1 MAGDSILIRRKD
13 VIAGKGI
20 AIEPSG
26 VSAAIRIINTEVDSE
41 RLLPVNPAIN
51 DIPIYKQMD
60 AEGNGEDVKLLIQS
74 PATASQVAD
83 TAAGVVTHAAVTAH
97 GSLGVDDHG
106 LLFDGNTYLEID
118 KNNVQSILTGS
129 NPWCFDLYI
138 TGSEEVTSSYVQIG
152 SLFADNNDYVINWG
166 MIDGKVNA
174 VNIPAWGTIEGFTA
188 GEPHLLTIEHYIN
201 AGASTI
207 ALYCDNV
214 RRSVISNVIL
224 PTVNEN
230 LWIGK
235 GPVGYFKGWL
245 DYIRIRNTAPY
256 QSSTITPDPTP
267 YLAAGERWTVIN
279 LSEIEGGGGTT
290 PTDVDWNDIQNK
302 PSTFPPSA
310 HTHIISDVTGLSD
323 VAVKAHTH
331 ENKTTLDKFGEVN
344 NKPTFNGEEIGSGVS
359 SWNDLE
365 DKPTTFPPSEHTHQI
380 ADVSGL
386 QDSLDSKVSSV
397 NGQTG
402 TVTIPNATATEAGL
416 MSAADKSKLD
426 GIDTTG
432 STGDMLKSVY
442 DTNNDGI
449 VDHAAVAD
457 AIGTATAAQVET
469 AVSQSHTHENKTTL
483 DKLGET
489 DGALT
494 YDGVAVGGGG
504 SGASS
509 LADLSDT
516 ANIAKATDNQVL
528 TYNATSGKWEPADAA
543 GIDARDSI
551 QFTASDLTES
561 NKLVVSNT
569 TVGSLAILDEN
580 LKQVQPDLQ
589 QVAGNVEVDFTGW
602 TISGTWTVVFV
613 QGSGSGTGGA
623 VGSVSWT
630 DLIGKPSTFP
640 PSAHTQD
647 QSTINGLTDALATK
661 LTTPAGGTTGQVL
674 TKTADSATW
683 SNAAGD
689 MLKSEYDADDD
700 GTVDNANLA
709 LFAQNVGTSPENSK
723 SYSQVSSAVELMHE
737 HSNMSVLNG
746 IGVSSNQLTY
756 NGSAVGGT
764 PSWNNVTDKPDS
776 FTPSAH
782 THAIADVTGLSDA
795 LEAAGTVKS
804 VNGNNPNASGAV
816 TIPTATTSAAGLMS
830 ASDKTKLDGLSGTA
844 GTVTS
849 VNGIEPDS
857 AGAVTLYTRTVA
869 SNEDVNSVDTPGT
882 YYVDAGAGGLPSNG
896 TAGGAYMMTVIRN
909 ESDGYVV
916 QILNALYNP
925 NVQYMRSR
933 QGSSASWRAWSSPLD
948 AIQGYTDLTTNY
960 MSGWFWGS
968 VISGTPTGAS
978 TTDQMLIA
986 RVNAENHS
994 TINVQLAFDYTN
1006 GSMYMRRHTS
1016 DTWVTMGVNGMYT
1029 MGGSVDMAANAAESE
1044 NITKTLQIISISSVV
1059 ATIDF
1064 AGSTVNWNEL
1074 TSAPVVY
1081 VSHNIFAH
1089 SVGSST
1095 GTLTLRFRVINP
1107 PAKAYKINWMLT
1119 GTFTE

>member
-267 YLAAGERWTVIN
+267 YLAAGEQWTVIN

-647 QSTINGLTDALATK
+647 QSTVNGLTDALAAK

-674 TKTADSATW
+674 TKTADSVAW

-756 NGSAVGGT
+756 NGSAVGGSVSWT
-764 PSWNNVTDKPDS
+764 DLIGKPSTFP
-776 FTPSAH
+776 PSAH
-782 THAIADVTGLSDA
+782 THVIADVTGLNDA
-795 LEAAGTVKS
+795 LTAAGTVKS
-804 VNGNNPNASGAV
+804 VNGNAPNDSGEV
-816 TIPTATTSAAGLMS
+816 TIPDATASKSGLMS
-830 ASDKTKLDGLSGTA
+830 ANDKERLDSITEVSGT
-844 GTVTS
+844 VKK
-849 VNGIEPDS
+849 VNGIDPDLDGNVALNMIPNS
-857 AGAVTLYTRTVA
+857 SNIDSIRTTGV
-869 SNEDVNSVDTPGT
+869 
-882 YYVDAGAGGLPSNG
+882 YF
-896 TAGGAYMMTVIRN
+896 N
-909 ESDGYVV
+909 ESSGLYGIPDGIDGVSTLEVV
-916 QILNALYNP
+916 KTGTGSERVMQRITSGYSCG
-925 NVQYMRSR
+925 VQYMRTTNSD
-933 QGSSASWRAWSSPLD
+933 GSWRSWGSPLD
-948 AIQGYTDLTTNY
+948 GN
-960 MSGWFWGS
+960 S
-968 VISGTPTGAS
+968 SGTINADTHAFYSMRLAGIMREGPSEVANHTVYFENIRMYEGSPSCVQLVFCPETGGIYMRTGSGSAEWHDMRPPVADPYDGAYVQSGRLVLSADS
-978 TTDQMLIA
+978 TTAVVSFDKTYT
-986 RVNAENHS
+986 S
-994 TINVQLAFDYTN
+994 TPA
-1006 GSMYMRRHTS
+1006 
-1016 DTWVTMGVNGMYT
+1016 VT
-1029 MGGSVDMAANAAESE
+1029 
-1044 NITKTLQIISISSVV
+1044 
-1059 ATIDF
+1059 ATIDISQVGGTVTEPPV
-1064 AGSTVNWNEL
+1064 AVIKQLSTVSVTFQIINSPGFTFHVNWI
-1074 TSAPVVY
+1074 A
-1081 VSHNIFAH
+1081 A
-1089 SVGSST
+1089 
-1095 GTLTLRFRVINP
+1095 GTIN
-1107 PAKAYKINWMLT
+1107 
-1119 GTFTE
+1119 

>member
-647 QSTINGLTDALATK
+647 QSTVNGLTDALAAK

-674 TKTADSATW
+674 TKTADSVAW

-764 PSWNNVTDKPDS
+764 PSWDNVTGKPS
-776 FTPSAH
+776 TFPPTAH
-782 THAIADVTGLSDA
+782 THVIADVTGLNDA
-795 LEAAGTVKS
+795 LTAAGTVKS
-804 VNGNNPNASGAV
+804 VNGNAPNDSGEV
-816 TIPTATTSAAGLMS
+816 TIPDATASKSGLMS
-830 ASDKTKLDGLSGTA
+830 ANDKERLDSITEVSGT
-844 GTVTS
+844 VKK
-849 VNGIEPDS
+849 VNGIDPDLDGNVALNMILNS
-857 AGAVTLYTRTVA
+857 SNIDSIRTTGV
-869 SNEDVNSVDTPGT
+869 
-882 YYVDAGAGGLPSNG
+882 YF
-896 TAGGAYMMTVIRN
+896 N
-909 ESDGYVV
+909 ESSGLYGIPDGIDGVSTLEVV
-916 QILNALYNP
+916 KTGTGSERVMQRITSGYSCG
-925 NVQYMRSR
+925 VQYMRTTNS
-933 QGSSASWRAWSSPLD
+933 GGSWRSWGSPLD
-948 AIQGYTDLTTNY
+948 GN
-960 MSGWFWGS
+960 S
-968 VISGTPTGAS
+968 SGTINADTHAFYSMRRAGIMREGPSEVANHTVYFENIRMYEGSPSCVQLVFCPETGGIYMRTGNGSAEWHDMRPPVADPYDGAYVQSGRLVLSADS
-978 TTDQMLIA
+978 TTAVVSFDKTYT
-986 RVNAENHS
+986 S
-994 TINVQLAFDYTN
+994 TPA
-1006 GSMYMRRHTS
+1006 
-1016 DTWVTMGVNGMYT
+1016 VT
-1029 MGGSVDMAANAAESE
+1029 
-1044 NITKTLQIISISSVV
+1044 
-1059 ATIDF
+1059 ATIDISQVGGTVTEPPV
-1064 AGSTVNWNEL
+1064 AVIKQLSTVSVTFQIINSPGFTFHVNWI
-1074 TSAPVVY
+1074 A
-1081 VSHNIFAH
+1081 A
-1089 SVGSST
+1089 
-1095 GTLTLRFRVINP
+1095 GTIN
-1107 PAKAYKINWMLT
+1107 
-1119 GTFTE
+1119 

>member
-83 TAAGVVTHAAVTAH
+83 TAAGVVTHATVTAH

-174 VNIPAWGTIEGFTA
+174 VNIPAWGTIEGFTV

-647 QSTINGLTDALATK
+647 QSTINGLTDALAAK

-674 TKTADSATW
+674 TKTADSVAW
-683 SNAAGD
+683 SNPAGD

-869 SNEDVNSVDTPGT
+869 SNENVNSVDTPGT
-882 YYVDAGAGGLPSNG
+882 YYVDAGAGGLPSND
-896 TAGGAYMMTVIRN
+896 TAGGAYMMTVIRK

-933 QGSSASWRAWSSPLD
+933 RGSSASWSAWSSPLD

-960 MSGWFWGS
+960 MSCWAWGGVS
-968 VISGTPTGAS
+968 NGTPPGAS
-978 TTDQMLIA
+978 SSDQMLIA
-986 RVNAENHS
+986 RLNTVNGGTHN
-994 TINVQLAFDYTN
+994 IQLAFDYTN
-1006 GSMYMRRHTS
+1006 GSIYMRRHTS
-1016 DTWVTMGVNGMYT
+1016 DMWMSMGVNGMYT

-1064 AGSTVNWNEL
+1064 TGSTVNWNEL

-1081 VSHNIFAH
+1081 VSHNTFAH
-1089 SVGSST
+1089 NAGSST

>member
-152 SLFADNNDYVINWG
+152 SLFTDNNDYVINWG

-188 GEPHLLTIEHYIN
+188 GEPHLLTIEHYIS

-543 GIDARDSI
+543 GIDVRDSI
-551 QFTASDLTES
+551 QFTASDLTEN

-647 QSTINGLTDALATK
+647 QGTINGLTDALAAK

-674 TKTADSATW
+674 TKTADSVAW
-683 SNAAGD
+683 SNPAGD

-830 ASDKTKLDGLSGTA
+830 AADKTKLNGLAASTA
-844 GTVTS
+844 VS
-849 VNGIEPDS
+849 VNGISPDGS
-857 AGAVTLYTRTVA
+857 GNIVLNAKSVA
-869 SNEDVNSVDTPGT
+869 SNESVNNVTEPGT
-882 YYVDAGAGGLPSNG
+882 YYVDSGAGGLPLNG
-896 TAGGAYMMTVIRN
+896 YAGGAYMMDVIHYESAEYTVQRLT
-909 ESDGYVV
+909 GT
-916 QILNALYNP
+916 YNC
-925 NVQYMRSR
+925 NIQYMRTQR
-933 QGSSASWRAWSSPLD
+933 GGSASWSPW
-948 AIQGYTDLTTNY
+948 ASPFDLINGGGSNASEDR
-960 MSGWFWGS
+960 MSGWFWTRLSQDAPGGVS
-968 VISGTPTGAS
+968 SSDDVLFAQLNTYNNTTVTAQLVFNSATGG
-978 TTDQMLIA
+978 I
-986 RVNAENHS
+986 
-994 TINVQLAFDYTN
+994 
-1006 GSMYMRRHTS
+1006 YMRKYRGGN
-1016 DTWVTMGVNGMYT
+1016 WVPMGVNGMYT

-1081 VSHNIFAH
+1081 VSHNTFAH
-1089 SVGSST
+1089 NVGSST

-1119 GTFTE
+1119 GTFKE

>member
-41 RLLPVNPAIN
+41 RLLPVNPAVN

-60 AEGNGEDVKLLIQS
+60 AAGNGEDVKLLIQS

-188 GEPHLLTIEHYIN
+188 GEPHLLTIEHYIS

-561 NKLVVSNT
+561 NKLVISNT

-647 QSTINGLTDALATK
+647 QSTINGLTDALAAK

-674 TKTADSATW
+674 TKTADSVAW
-683 SNAAGD
+683 SNPAGD

-869 SNEDVNSVDTPGT
+869 SNENVNSVDTPGT
-882 YYVDAGAGGLPSNG
+882 YYVDAGAGGLPSND
-896 TAGGAYMMTVIRN
+896 TAGGAYMMTVIRK

-933 QGSSASWRAWSSPLD
+933 RGSSASWSAWSSPLD

-960 MSGWFWGS
+960 MSCWAWGGVS
-968 VISGTPTGAS
+968 NGTPPGAS
-978 TTDQMLIA
+978 SSDQMLIA
-986 RVNAENHS
+986 RLNTVNGGTHN
-994 TINVQLAFDYTN
+994 IQLAFDYTN
-1006 GSMYMRRHTS
+1006 GSIYMRRHTS
-1016 DTWVTMGVNGMYT
+1016 DMWMSMGVNGMYT

-1064 AGSTVNWNEL
+1064 TGSTVNWNEL

-1081 VSHNIFAH
+1081 VSHNTFAH
-1089 SVGSST
+1089 NAGSST

>member
-41 RLLPVNPAIN
+41 RLLPVNPAVN

-97 GSLGVDDHG
+97 GSLGVDDRG

-118 KNNVQSILTGS
+118 KNNVQSVLTGS

-152 SLFADNNDYVINWG
+152 SLFTDNNDYVINWG

-174 VNIPAWGTIEGFTA
+174 INIPAWGTIEGFTA

-214 RRSVISNVIL
+214 RRSVISNVIM

-331 ENKTTLDKFGEVN
+331 ENKTTLDKFGEVD

-380 ADVSGL
+380 TDVSGL
-386 QDSLDSKVSSV
+386 QDALDSKVSSV

-402 TVTIPNATATEAGL
+402 TVTIPNASATEAGL

-457 AIGTATAAQVET
+457 AIGTATATQVET

-516 ANIAKATDNQVL
+516 ANIAEAADNQVL

-543 GIDARDSI
+543 SIDARDSI

-561 NKLVVSNT
+561 NKLVISNT

-613 QGSGSGTGGA
+613 QGSGSGTEGA
-623 VGSVSWT
+623 TGSVSWT

-647 QSTINGLTDALATK
+647 QSTINGLTDALAAK

-674 TKTADSATW
+674 TKTADSVTW

-709 LFAQNVGTSPENSK
+709 LFAQNVGTGPENSK

-746 IGVSSNQLTY
+746 IGVSSDQLTY
-756 NGSAVGGT
+756 NGSAVGGA
-764 PSWNNVTDKPDS
+764 PSWDNVTDKPDS
-776 FTPSAH
+776 FPPSAH
-782 THAIADVTGLSDA
+782 MHAIVDVTGLNDA

-830 ASDKTKLDGLSGTA
+830 AADKTKLNGLAAS
-844 GTVTS
+844 TVVS
-849 VNGIEPDS
+849 VNGNLPDGS
-857 AGAVTLYTRTVA
+857 GNIVLNAKSVA
-869 SNEDVNSVDTPGT
+869 SNESVNNVTEPGT
-882 YYVDAGAGGLPSNG
+882 YYVDSGAGGLPLNG
-896 TAGGAYMMTVIRN
+896 YAGGDYMMDVIHYESAEYTVQRLTGI
-909 ESDGYVV
+909 
-916 QILNALYNP
+916 YNGGI
-925 NVQYMRSR
+925 QYMRT
-933 QGSSASWRAWSSPLD
+933 QLGGSASWSPW
-948 AIQGYTDLTTNY
+948 ASPFDLINGSGSNASEDR
-960 MSGWFWGS
+960 MSGWFWTRLSQDAPGGVS
-968 VISGTPTGAS
+968 TSDDVLFAQLNTYNNTTVTAQLVFNSATGG
-978 TTDQMLIA
+978 I
-986 RVNAENHS
+986 
-994 TINVQLAFDYTN
+994 
-1006 GSMYMRRHTS
+1006 YMRKYRGGN
-1016 DTWVTMGVNGMYT
+1016 WVPMGVNGMYT

-1064 AGSTVNWNEL
+1064 AGSIVNWNEL

-1081 VSHNIFAH
+1081 VSHSTFAH
-1089 SVGSST
+1089 NAGSST

>member
-41 RLLPVNPAIN
+41 RLLPANPAIN

-83 TAAGVVTHAAVTAH
+83 TAAGVVTHATVTAH
-97 GSLGVDDHG
+97 GSLGVDDRG

-152 SLFADNNDYVINWG
+152 SLFTDNNDYVINWG

-174 VNIPAWGTIEGFTA
+174 INIPAWGTIEGFTA
-188 GEPHLLTIEHYIN
+188 GEPHLLTIEHYIS

-310 HTHIISDVTGLSD
+310 HTHIISDVTGLSN

-402 TVTIPNATATEAGL
+402 TVTIPNASATEAGL

-426 GIDTTG
+426 GIDMTG

-457 AIGTATAAQVET
+457 AIGTATATQVET

-509 LADLSDT
+509 LAALSDT
-516 ANIAKATDNQVL
+516 ANIAEATDNQVL
-528 TYNATSGKWEPADAA
+528 TYNATSGKWEPSDAA
-543 GIDARDSI
+543 SIDARDSI

-561 NKLVVSNT
+561 NKLVISNT

-589 QVAGNVEVDFTGW
+589 QVDGNVEVDFTGW

-623 VGSVSWT
+623 TGSVSWT

-647 QSTINGLTDALATK
+647 QSTINGLTDALAAK

-683 SNAAGD
+683 SNPAGD

-776 FTPSAH
+776 FPPSAH

-816 TIPTATTSAAGLMS
+816 TIPTATTSTDGLMS
-830 ASDKTKLDGLSGTA
+830 ATDKTKLDGLSGTA

-869 SNEDVNSVDTPGT
+869 SNENVNSVDTPGT
-882 YYVDAGAGGLPSNG
+882 YYVDAGAGGLPSDD
-896 TAGGAYMMTVIRN
+896 TAGGAYMMTVIRT
-909 ESDGYVV
+909 EIDGYVV

-948 AIQGYTDLTTNY
+948 AIQGYTDLTTKY
-960 MSGWFWGS
+960 MSCWVWDGALND
-968 VISGTPTGAS
+968 IPPGAS
-978 TTDQMLIA
+978 SSDQMLIA
-986 RVNAENHS
+986 RLNVVNSSMYN
-994 TINVQLAFDYTN
+994 IQLAFDYTN
-1006 GSMYMRRHTS
+1006 GNIYMRRYTS
-1016 DTWVTMGVNGMYT
+1016 DTWMSMGVNGEWT
-1029 MGGSVDMAANAAESE
+1029 ASGSVSVTAGATEASV
-1044 NITKTLQIISISSVV
+1044 TKTLSIAAVKSVV
-1059 ATIDF
+1059 ATVNLADISSIDP
-1064 AGSTVNWNEL
+1064 AQL
-1074 TSAPVVY
+1074 TEPPVVGITY
-1081 VSHNIFAH
+1081 KGYAH
-1089 SVGSST
+1089 SVGASEGDLTVRFKIWNPPPVAYKIDWIVT
-1095 GTLTLRFRVINP
+1095 GTLS
-1107 PAKAYKINWMLT
+1107 
-1119 GTFTE
+1119 

>member
-41 RLLPVNPAIN
+41 RLLPVNPAVN

-97 GSLGVDDHG
+97 GSLGVDDRG

-118 KNNVQSILTGS
+118 KNNVQSVLTGS

-152 SLFADNNDYVINWG
+152 SLFTDNNDYVINWG

-331 ENKTTLDKFGEVN
+331 ENKITLDKFGEVN

-386 QDSLDSKVSSV
+386 QDALDSKVSSV

-402 TVTIPNATATEAGL
+402 TVTISNASATEAGL

-457 AIGTATAAQVET
+457 AIGTATATQVET

-516 ANIAKATDNQVL
+516 ANIAEATNNQVL

-543 GIDARDSI
+543 SIDARDSI

-589 QVAGNVEVDFTGW
+589 QVDGNVEVDFTGW

-623 VGSVSWT
+623 TGSVSRT

-647 QSTINGLTDALATK
+647 QSTINGLTDALAAK

-674 TKTADSATW
+674 TKTADSVTW
-683 SNAAGD
+683 SNPAGD

-746 IGVSSNQLTY
+746 IGVSSDQLTY
-756 NGSAVGGT
+756 NGSAVGGA

-776 FTPSAH
+776 FPPSTH

-830 ASDKTKLDGLSGTA
+830 ASDKTKLNGLSTTA

-869 SNEDVNSVDTPGT
+869 SNENVNSVDTPGT
-882 YYVDAGAGGLPSNG
+882 YYVDAGAGGLPSND
-896 TAGGAYMMTVIRN
+896 TAGGAYMMTVICYKP
-909 ESDGYVV
+909 SGIVV
-916 QILNALYNP
+916 QVLNALYNP

-960 MSGWFWGS
+960 MSCWAWGGVS
-968 VISGTPTGAS
+968 NGTPPGAS
-978 TTDQMLIA
+978 SSDQMLIA
-986 RVNAENHS
+986 RLNTVNGS
-994 TINVQLAFDYTN
+994 TYIQLAFDYTN
-1006 GSMYMRRHTS
+1006 GSIYMRRHTS
-1016 DTWVTMGVNGMYT
+1016 DTWMSMGVNGMYT
-1029 MGGSVDMAANAAESE
+1029 MGGSVDMSANAAESE

-1064 AGSTVNWNEL
+1064 TGSTVNWNEL

-1081 VSHNIFAH
+1081 VSHNTFAH
-1089 SVGSST
+1089 NAGSST

>member
-97 GSLGVDDHG
+97 GSLGVDDRG

-118 KNNVQSILTGS
+118 KNNVQSVLTGS

-152 SLFADNNDYVINWG
+152 SLFTDNNDYVINWG

-188 GEPHLLTIEHYIN
+188 GEPHLLTIEHYIS

-310 HTHIISDVTGLSD
+310 HTHIISDVTGLSN

-402 TVTIPNATATEAGL
+402 TVTIPNASATEAGL

-613 QGSGSGTGGA
+613 QGSGSGTGGT

-683 SNAAGD
+683 SNPAGD

-804 VNGNNPNASGAV
+804 VNGNNPNVSGAV

-830 ASDKTKLDGLSGTA
+830 AADKTKLNGLAASTA
-844 GTVTS
+844 VT
-849 VNGIEPDS
+849 VNGISPDGS
-857 AGAVTLYTRTVA
+857 GNIVLNAKSVA
-869 SNEDVNSVDTPGT
+869 SNESVNNVTEPGT
-882 YYVDAGAGGLPSNG
+882 YYVDSGAGGLPLNG
-896 TAGGAYMMTVIRN
+896 YAGGAYMMDVIHYESAEYTVQRLT
-909 ESDGYVV
+909 GT
-916 QILNALYNP
+916 YNC
-925 NVQYMRSR
+925 NIQYMRTQR
-933 QGSSASWRAWSSPLD
+933 GGSASWSPWASPFDLID
-948 AIQGYTDLTTNY
+948 GGGSNAIEDR
-960 MSGWFWGS
+960 MSGWFWTRLLQDAPGGVS
-968 VISGTPTGAS
+968 SSDDVLFAQLNTYNNTAVTAQLVFNSATGG
-978 TTDQMLIA
+978 I
-986 RVNAENHS
+986 
-994 TINVQLAFDYTN
+994 
-1006 GSMYMRRHTS
+1006 YMRKYRGGN
-1016 DTWVTMGVNGMYT
+1016 WVPMGVNGMYT

-1064 AGSTVNWNEL
+1064 TGSTVNWNEL

-1081 VSHNIFAH
+1081 VSHNTFGYN
-1089 SVGSST
+1089 VGSST

-1119 GTFTE
+1119 GTFKE

>member
-41 RLLPVNPAIN
+41 RLLPVNPTVN

-97 GSLGVDDHG
+97 GSLGVDDRG

-118 KNNVQSILTGS
+118 KNNVQSVLTGS

-152 SLFADNNDYVINWG
+152 SLFTDNNDYVINWG

-174 VNIPAWGTIEGFTA
+174 INIPAWGTIEGFTA

-214 RRSVISNVIL
+214 RRSVISNVIM

-331 ENKTTLDKFGEVN
+331 ENKITLDKFGEVN

-386 QDSLDSKVSSV
+386 QDALDSKVSSV

-402 TVTIPNATATEAGL
+402 TVTIPNASATEAGL

-457 AIGTATAAQVET
+457 AIGTATATQVET

-516 ANIAKATDNQVL
+516 ANIAEATDNQVL

-543 GIDARDSI
+543 SIDARDSI
-551 QFTASDLTES
+551 QFTASDLTEG

-623 VGSVSWT
+623 TGSVSWT

-647 QSTINGLTDALATK
+647 QSTINGLTDALAAK

-683 SNAAGD
+683 SNPAGD

-709 LFAQNVGTSPENSK
+709 LFAQNVGTSPEDSK

-756 NGSAVGGT
+756 NGSAVGGA

-776 FTPSAH
+776 FPPSAH

-869 SNEDVNSVDTPGT
+869 SNENVNSVDTPGT
-882 YYVDAGAGGLPSNG
+882 YYVDAGAGGLPSND
-896 TAGGAYMMTVIRN
+896 TAGGAYMMTVIRK
-909 ESDGYVV
+909 ESDGSVV

-925 NVQYMRSR
+925 NVQYMRSK
-933 QGSSASWRAWSSPLD
+933 QGSSAAWRAWSSPLD

-960 MSGWFWGS
+960 MSCWAWGGVS
-968 VISGTPTGAS
+968 NGTPPGAS
-978 TTDQMLIA
+978 SSDQMLIA
-986 RVNAENHS
+986 RLNTVNGS
-994 TINVQLAFDYTN
+994 TYIQLAFDYTN
-1006 GSMYMRRHTS
+1006 GSIYMRRHTS
-1016 DTWVTMGVNGMYT
+1016 DTWMSMGVNGMYT
-1029 MGGSVDMAANAAESE
+1029 MGGSVDMSANAAESE

-1064 AGSTVNWNEL
+1064 TGSTVNWNEL

-1081 VSHNIFAH
+1081 VSHNTFAH
-1089 SVGSST
+1089 NAGSST

>member
-41 RLLPVNPAIN
+41 RLLPVNPAVN

-138 TGSEEVTSSYVQIG
+138 TGSKEVTSSYVQIG
-152 SLFADNNDYVINWG
+152 SLFTDNNDYVINWG

-188 GEPHLLTIEHYIN
+188 GEPHLLTIEHYIS

-302 PSTFPPSA
+302 LSTFPPSA

-331 ENKTTLDKFGEVN
+331 ENKTTLDRFGEVN

-402 TVTIPNATATEAGL
+402 TVTIPNASATEAGL

-442 DTNNDGI
+442 DTKNAWNSFTITGPNISGTTVTAGTGI
-449 VDHAAVAD
+449 SVSGSASSGYTVSLDSD
-457 AIGTATAAQVET
+457 LIGTA
-469 AVSQSHTHENKTTL
+469 
-483 DKLGET
+483 
-489 DGALT
+489 
-494 YDGVAVGGGG
+494 G
-504 SGASS
+504 STFFIYK
-509 LADLSDT
+509 D
-516 ANIAKATDNQVL
+516 Q
-528 TYNATSGKWEPADAA
+528 
-543 GIDARDSI
+543 
-551 QFTASDLTES
+551 
-561 NKLVVSNT
+561 LVVNGRNA
-569 TVGSLAILDEN
+569 V
-580 LKQVQPDLQ
+580 LQ
-589 QVAGNVEVDFTGW
+589 DTKMNVA
-602 TISGTWTVVFV
+602 
-613 QGSGSGTGGA
+613 
-623 VGSVSWT
+623 
-630 DLIGKPSTFP
+630 
-640 PSAHTQD
+640 
-647 QSTINGLTDALATK
+647 AT
-661 LTTPAGGTTGQVL
+661 
-674 TKTADSATW
+674 
-683 SNAAGD
+683 
-689 MLKSEYDADDD
+689 
-700 GTVDNANLA
+700 
-709 LFAQNVGTSPENSK
+709 
-723 SYSQVSSAVELMHE
+723 
-737 HSNMSVLNG
+737 
-746 IGVSSNQLTY
+746 
-756 NGSAVGGT
+756 
-764 PSWNNVTDKPDS
+764 
-776 FTPSAH
+776 
-782 THAIADVTGLSDA
+782 
-795 LEAAGTVKS
+795 
-804 VNGNNPNASGAV
+804 
-816 TIPTATTSAAGLMS
+816 
-830 ASDKTKLDGLSGTA
+830 
-844 GTVTS
+844 
-849 VNGIEPDS
+849 
-857 AGAVTLYTRTVA
+857 
-869 SNEDVNSVDTPGT
+869 
-882 YYVDAGAGGLPSNG
+882 
-896 TAGGAYMMTVIRN
+896 
-909 ESDGYVV
+909 
-916 QILNALYNP
+916 
-925 NVQYMRSR
+925 
-933 QGSSASWRAWSSPLD
+933 
-948 AIQGYTDLTTNY
+948 
-960 MSGWFWGS
+960 GS
-968 VISGTPTGAS
+968 VIS
-978 TTDQMLIA
+978 L
-986 RVNAENHS
+986 
-994 TINVQLAFDYTN
+994 N
-1006 GSMYMRRHTS
+1006 GSNAQVFILDPISAGSYIIVTS
-1016 DTWVTMGVNGMYT
+1016 NIPENTAIVLIFTYVSGATMTFAGNV
-1029 MGGSVDMAANAAESE
+1029 
-1044 NITKTLQIISISSVV
+1044 ITDDLSDSVV
-1059 ATIDF
+1059 YAMTFMNTDDTVYATM
-1064 AGSTVNWNEL
+1064 
-1074 TSAPVVY
+1074 PVKLI
-1081 VSHNIFAH
+1081 S
-1089 SVGSST
+1089 
-1095 GTLTLRFRVINP
+1095 
-1107 PAKAYKINWMLT
+1107 
-1119 GTFTE
+1119 

>member
-152 SLFADNNDYVINWG
+152 SLFTDNNDYVINWG

-188 GEPHLLTIEHYIN
+188 GEPHLLTIEHYIS

-543 GIDARDSI
+543 GIDVRDSI
-551 QFTASDLTES
+551 QFTASDLTEN

-647 QSTINGLTDALATK
+647 QGTINGLTDALAAK

-674 TKTADSATW
+674 TKTADSVAW
-683 SNAAGD
+683 SNPAGD

-830 ASDKTKLDGLSGTA
+830 AADKTKLNGLAASTA
-844 GTVTS
+844 VS
-849 VNGIEPDS
+849 VNGISPDGS
-857 AGAVTLYTRTVA
+857 GNIVLNAKSVA
-869 SNEDVNSVDTPGT
+869 SNESVNNVTEPGT
-882 YYVDAGAGGLPSNG
+882 YYVDSGAGGLPLNG
-896 TAGGAYMMTVIRN
+896 YAGGDYMMDVIHYESAEYTVQRLTGI
-909 ESDGYVV
+909 
-916 QILNALYNP
+916 YNCGI
-925 NVQYMRSR
+925 QYMRT
-933 QGSSASWRAWSSPLD
+933 QLGGSASWSPW
-948 AIQGYTDLTTNY
+948 ASPFDLINGGGSNASEDR
-960 MSGWFWGS
+960 MSGWFWTRLSQDAPGGVS
-968 VISGTPTGAS
+968 SSDDVLFAQLNTYNNTTVTAQLVFNSATGG
-978 TTDQMLIA
+978 I
-986 RVNAENHS
+986 
-994 TINVQLAFDYTN
+994 
-1006 GSMYMRRHTS
+1006 YMRKYRGGN
-1016 DTWVTMGVNGMYT
+1016 WVPMGVNGMYT

-1081 VSHNIFAH
+1081 VSHNTFAH
-1089 SVGSST
+1089 NVGSST

-1119 GTFTE
+1119 GTFKE

>member
-41 RLLPVNPAIN
+41 RLLPVNPTVN

-83 TAAGVVTHAAVTAH
+83 TAAGVVTHATVTAY
-97 GSLGVDDHG
+97 GSLGVDDRG

-138 TGSEEVTSSYVQIG
+138 IGSEEVTSSYVQIG
-152 SLFADNNDYVINWG
+152 SLFTDNNDYVINWG

-302 PSTFPPSA
+302 PSTFSPSA

-516 ANIAKATDNQVL
+516 ANIAEATDNQVL

-647 QSTINGLTDALATK
+647 QGTINGLTDALATK

-674 TKTADSATW
+674 TKTADSVAW
-683 SNAAGD
+683 SNPAGD

-816 TIPTATTSAAGLMS
+816 TIPTATTSTDGLMS
-830 ASDKTKLDGLSGTA
+830 ATDKTKLDGLSGTA

-869 SNEDVNSVDTPGT
+869 SNEDVGSVDTPGT
-882 YYVDAGAGGLPSNG
+882 YYVDAGAGGLPYNG
-896 TAGGAYMMTVIRN
+896 TAGGAYMMTVIRT

-933 QGSSASWRAWSSPLD
+933 PGSGASWRAWSSPLD

-960 MSGWFWGS
+960 MSCWAWGGVS
-968 VISGTPTGAS
+968 NGTPPGAS
-978 TTDQMLIA
+978 SSDQMLIA
-986 RVNAENHS
+986 RLNTVNGS
-994 TINVQLAFDYTN
+994 TYIQLAFDYTN
-1006 GSMYMRRHTS
+1006 GSIYMRRHTS
-1016 DTWVTMGVNGMYT
+1016 DTWMSMGVNGMYT
-1029 MGGSVDMAANAAESE
+1029 MGGSVDMPANAAESE

-1064 AGSTVNWNEL
+1064 TGSTVNWNEL

-1081 VSHNIFAH
+1081 VSHNTFAH
-1089 SVGSST
+1089 NAGSST

>member
-41 RLLPVNPAIN
+41 RLLPVNPTVN

-83 TAAGVVTHAAVTAH
+83 TAAGVVTHATVTAH
-97 GSLGVDDHG
+97 GSLGVDDRG

-118 KNNVQSILTGS
+118 KNNVQSILTGR

-152 SLFADNNDYVINWG
+152 SLFTDNNDYVINWG

-331 ENKTTLDKFGEVN
+331 ENKTTLDKFGEVD

-402 TVTIPNATATEAGL
+402 AVTIPNASATEAGL

-457 AIGTATAAQVET
+457 AIGTATATQVET

-489 DGALT
+489 DGTLT

-516 ANIAKATDNQVL
+516 ANIAEATDNQVL

-543 GIDARDSI
+543 GIDVRDSI
-551 QFTASDLTES
+551 QFTASDLTEN

-647 QSTINGLTDALATK
+647 QSTINGLTDALAAK
-661 LTTPAGGTTGQVL
+661 LTTPTGGTTGQVL
-674 TKTADSATW
+674 TKTADSVTW

-849 VNGIEPDS
+849 VNGIEPDES
-857 AGAVTLYTRTVA
+857 GNVALNAKTV
-869 SNEDVNSVDTPGT
+869 SSSESVNNITESGT
-882 YYVDAGAGGLPSNG
+882 YYVHASASGLPTDGAG
-896 TAGGAYMMTVIRN
+896 GGAYMMEVIYDKT
-909 ESDGYVV
+909 SGYVL
-916 QILNALYNP
+916 QRITALYNA
-925 NVQYMRSR
+925 NVQYMRAGRGTSSSWDEWR
-933 QGSSASWRAWSSPLD
+933 SLSDIISIGSIDPVSARM
-948 AIQGYTDLTTNY
+948 G
-960 MSGWFWGS
+960 GWFWTKFHSNLPLDTTITDEILFADFENKGS
-968 VISGTPTGAS
+968 P
-978 TTDQMLIA
+978 
-986 RVNAENHS
+986 R
-994 TINVQLAFDYTN
+994 VQLAFNYTT
-1006 GSMYMRRHTS
+1006 GDIHMRRSTDAGS
-1016 DTWVTMGVNGMYT
+1016 WIQMGSS
-1029 MGGSVDMAANAAESE
+1029 GGRNARWAAGITGVSPNVRDVSAVVDVGKSYSSLVSAVATLSIKSANIS
-1044 NITKTLQIISISSVV
+1044 NITTQIPAIYYDHHDYSTNSGLLSVY
-1059 ATIDF
+1059 F
-1064 AGSTVNWNEL
+1064 N
-1074 TSAPVVY
+1074 
-1081 VSHNIFAH
+1081 
-1089 SVGSST
+1089 
-1095 GTLTLRFRVINP
+1095 VINP
-1107 PAKAYKINWMLT
+1107 PETSYSVNWAVYYQ
-1119 GTFTE
+1119 

>member
-41 RLLPVNPAIN
+41 RLLPVNPAVN

-97 GSLGVDDHG
+97 GSLGVDDRG

-118 KNNVQSILTGS
+118 KNNVQSVLTGS

-152 SLFADNNDYVINWG
+152 SLFTDNNDYVINWG

-331 ENKTTLDKFGEVN
+331 ENKITLDKFGEVN

-386 QDSLDSKVSSV
+386 QDALDSKVSSV

-402 TVTIPNATATEAGL
+402 TVTIPNASATEAGL

-457 AIGTATAAQVET
+457 AIGTATATQVET

-516 ANIAKATDNQVL
+516 ANIAEATDNQVL
-528 TYNATSGKWEPADAA
+528 TYNATSEKWEPADAA
-543 GIDARDSI
+543 SIDARDSI

-589 QVAGNVEVDFTGW
+589 QVDGNVEVDFTGW

-623 VGSVSWT
+623 TGSVSWT

-647 QSTINGLTDALATK
+647 QSTINGLTDALAAK

-674 TKTADSATW
+674 TKTADGVTW
-683 SNAAGD
+683 SNPAGD
-689 MLKSEYDADDD
+689 MLKAEYDADDD

-756 NGSAVGGT
+756 NGSAVGGA

-776 FTPSAH
+776 FPPSAH

-830 ASDKTKLDGLSGTA
+830 ASDKTKLNGLSTTA

-869 SNEDVNSVDTPGT
+869 SNENVNSVDTPGT
-882 YYVDAGAGGLPSNG
+882 YYVDAGAGGLPSND
-896 TAGGAYMMTVIRN
+896 TAGGAYMMTVICYKP
-909 ESDGYVV
+909 SGIVV
-916 QILNALYNP
+916 QVLNALYNP

-960 MSGWFWGS
+960 MSCWTWGGVS
-968 VISGTPTGAS
+968 NGTPPGAS
-978 TTDQMLIA
+978 SSDQMLIA
-986 RVNAENHS
+986 RLNTVNGS
-994 TINVQLAFDYTN
+994 TYIQLAFDYTN
-1006 GSMYMRRHTS
+1006 GSIYMRRHTS
-1016 DTWVTMGVNGMYT
+1016 DTWMSMGVNGMYT
-1029 MGGSVDMAANAAESE
+1029 IGGSVDMSANAAESE

-1064 AGSTVNWNEL
+1064 TGSTVNWNEL

-1081 VSHNIFAH
+1081 VSHNTFAH
-1089 SVGSST
+1089 NAGSST

>member
-256 QSSTITPDPTP
+256 QSSTITPDLTP

-561 NKLVVSNT
+561 NKLVISNT

-647 QSTINGLTDALATK
+647 QSTINGLTDALAAK

-674 TKTADSATW
+674 TKTADSVAW
-683 SNAAGD
+683 SNPAGD

-869 SNEDVNSVDTPGT
+869 SNENVNSVDTPGT
-882 YYVDAGAGGLPSNG
+882 YYVDAGAGGLPSND
-896 TAGGAYMMTVIRN
+896 TAGGAYMMTVIRK

-933 QGSSASWRAWSSPLD
+933 RGSSASWSAWSSPLD

-960 MSGWFWGS
+960 MSCWAWGGVS
-968 VISGTPTGAS
+968 NGTPPGAS
-978 TTDQMLIA
+978 SSDQMLIA
-986 RVNAENHS
+986 RLNTVNGGTHN
-994 TINVQLAFDYTN
+994 IQLAFDYTN
-1006 GSMYMRRHTS
+1006 GSIYMRRHTS
-1016 DTWVTMGVNGMYT
+1016 DMWMSMGVNGMYT

-1064 AGSTVNWNEL
+1064 TGSTVNWNEL

-1081 VSHNIFAH
+1081 VSHNTFAH
-1089 SVGSST
+1089 NAGSST